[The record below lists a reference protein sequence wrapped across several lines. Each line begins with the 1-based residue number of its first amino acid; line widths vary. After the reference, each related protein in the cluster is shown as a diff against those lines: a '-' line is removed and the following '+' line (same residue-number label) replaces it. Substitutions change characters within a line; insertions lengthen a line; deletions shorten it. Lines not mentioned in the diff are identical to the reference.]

1 MIQYFK
7 YENRENKWFY
17 ISVNEQVFFDKK
29 FATILYDNKPE
40 LKIEV
45 KEIYRIEKYWEN
57 SNKEEFT
64 KILQS
69 KIDFL
74 LQVQELKNTNDEDTP
89 NQTQLKTQIK

>member
-29 FATILYDNKPE
+29 FATVLYDDKPE

-45 KEIYRIEKYWEN
+45 KEIHRIEKYWEN
-57 SNKEEFT
+57 SNKEEFM

-74 LQVQELKNTNDEDTP
+74 LQVQELKNISDEDTS
-89 NQTQLKTQIK
+89 N